1 MKKLKCVFLVLVL
14 LLCTGCEN
22 KEEKKPEPESSQV
35 KSICE
40 LATMDCYYHNVAKFY
55 EEDASGILLWKKDKN
70 FWIEYAG
77 VVRVGIDASR
87 VTIDVEDTT
96 VTISIPS
103 AQVLGC
109 TVDETTLTKDSF
121 IIADDSAK
129 ITAEDQTAAF
139 KVAQENMY
147 NDASNDTTI
156 LANAQQRAQKLLEDY
171 VNNLGNSVGV
181 EYTIKWVYLDDANGV
196 NAFE

>member
-1 MKKLKCVFLVLVL
+1 MKKIKFVVFVLVL
-14 LLCTGCEN
+14 LLCTGCKS
-22 KEEKKPEPESSQV
+22 KEAKKPEPESSQV

-96 VTISIPS
+96 VTISIPP
-103 AQVLGC
+103 AKVLGC

-139 KVAQENMY
+139 EVAQENMY

-171 VNNLGNSVGV
+171 VNNLGNCVGV
-181 EYTIKWVYLDDANGV
+181 DYTIKWVYLDDANNV
-196 NAFE
+196 NSLE